1 MRVRGEKNRKRNKKM
16 AKKGKYGPELVVLLL
31 LGVPLIPLLGGIGL
45 VSGLFKKKKGG
56 RGRK

>member
-1 MRVRGEKNRKRNKKM
+1 M